1 MTGKQLTTYI
11 SVIGLVVVN
20 ALHAQDEV
28 VDYELSKIDE
38 GVAWVSSYWGYNT
51 PKLVYDGDTFYTV

>member
-1 MTGKQLTTYI
+1 MTGKRLCAHI
-11 SVIGLVVVN
+11 ALCGWGLVN

-38 GVAWVSSYWGYNT
+38 GVAWVSSYWAYNT
-51 PKLVYDGDTFYTV
+51 PSSLTRN